1 MKARIVVVG
10 SINTDLTIVAERLPG
25 PGETV
30 LGGEVLRAGGGK
42 GANQAVAAARA
53 GAQVAFVGCVG
64 DDEFGRAAIEGL
76 QRENINTDC
85 TRVDERAASGV
96 ALITVDSN
104 GENLITVAPGANARL
119 VPSDV
124 REARALMADADVIL
138 LQLEIPP
145 DTVRAA
151 AAAAREAGVRVLLNP
166 APAPPDA
173 SLSDLP
179 DGLDYLT
186 PNVGEGSRL
195 SGMRPDRGPEEIARA
210 LADEG
215 VGAVFLTLGAEG
227 VCVCDGGECFRVAAP
242 EVESVD
248 TVGAGDCFSGTLAVA
263 LAEGMTL
270 RDAARFAACAA
281 ALSVQ
286 KAGAQPSLPRRE
298 EIEQFCNAIRGN

>member
-53 GAQVAFVGCVG
+53 GAQVAFVGRIG

-76 QRENINTDC
+76 QKESINTDC
-85 TRVDERAASGV
+85 TRVDTRAASGV
-96 ALITVDSN
+96 ALITVDSA
-104 GENLITVAPGANARL
+104 GENLITVAPGANAR
-119 VPSDV
+119 VAPSDV
-124 REARALMADADVIL
+124 HDARALIAEADVVL

-145 DTVRAA
+145 ETVRAA
-151 AAAAREAGVRVLLNP
+151 VAAAHEAGARVLLNP
-166 APAPPDA
+166 APAPA
-173 SLSDLP
+173 EACLGDLLN
-179 DGLDYLT
+179 GLDYLT
-186 PNVGEGSRL
+186 PNVGEGARL
-195 SGMRPDRGPEEIARA
+195 SGMHPDRSPEEIARA

-227 VCVCDGGECFRVAAP
+227 VCVCDGTECFRAAAP
-242 EVESVD
+242 EVEAVD

-298 EIEQFCNAIRGN
+298 AIEQMRNAIGGG